1 MKRMSGWKA
10 WAAAGLAAAAV
21 ATAGPAVRAAG
32 AADEDMVLLRRTS
45 KAFAAVAKRAVP
57 AVVSIRVEKTFDTGM
72 GGRPQQFNDPFD
84 FFGDEFLRRFLP
96 ERRFEAP
103 RRFTQVGQG
112 SGFLISKDGYILTNN
127 HVVGDAD
134 KIRVRLHDGRE
145 FDAKRIG
152 SDPKT
157 EVAVI
162 KIEGDSLAYLRKGDS
177 AALEIGEWVIAV
189 GNPFGLGESVTVG
202 VVSAKG
208 RASLDIGDVDY
219 QDFIQTDAAI
229 NPGNSGGPLLNI
241 AGEVVGINTA
251 IYSQNGG
258 YQGIGF
264 AIPFNL
270 ADAIREQ
277 LVRTGKVVRGYLGI
291 HIQEITRDLAESMG
305 LKSRSGILVADV
317 AQGSPA
323 DKAGLRQ
330 EDVILKLN
338 GGEVVSVNSF
348 RNDIS
353 GARPGTEVTLT
364 IRREDR
370 VWEVKARTG
379 SLPGSADTAAI
390 SSPGE
395 EKDLSEVLGLNVA
408 ELTRADADKHGYGI
422 NDGVLVSAVEPGG
435 AAALAGIRP
444 GNLISNVN
452 RKHVASVAEFMAAL
466 QRSQGAGKPVLL
478 QIKDG
483 KFSRYL
489 AVKVK

>member
-1 MKRMSGWKA
+1 
-10 WAAAGLAAAAV
+10 
-21 ATAGPAVRAAG
+21 
-32 AADEDMVLLRRTS
+32 
-45 KAFAAVAKRAVP
+45 
-57 AVVSIRVEKTFDTGM
+57 
-72 GGRPQQFNDPFD
+72 
-84 FFGDEFLRRFLP
+84 
-96 ERRFEAP
+96 
-103 RRFTQVGQG
+103 
-112 SGFLISKDGYILTNN
+112 
-127 HVVGDAD
+127 
-134 KIRVRLHDGRE
+134 
-145 FDAKRIG
+145 
-152 SDPKT
+152 
-157 EVAVI
+157 
-162 KIEGDSLAYLRKGDS
+162 
-177 AALEIGEWVIAV
+177 VIAV

-270 ADAIREQ
+270 SDAIREQ

-379 SLPGSADTAAI
+379 SLPGSADTAAV